1 MWILGFVA
9 AIGRFVISFYQQEI
23 TEALTV
29 NRTFI
34 SMTWSFNIAIAAI
47 CSPIGGWLTDKYGPK
62 KVMVMNAVFG
72 VLSMLTVITVDN
84 AFGFFIGLGLLSGLS
99 GIGAT
104 TGYVLVTRWFSRH
117 RAKALMI
124 LTSASSLGLAILT
137 PVFVSNR
144 DWLDWMTA
152 FTVTFW
158 IGIVS
163 IPLTILIIKDRHEE
177 TNADSVGSTGNS
189 RNSEGADWADD
200 SDRMDS
206 TNSSESTDRAEIAT
220 VTERPSS
227 KWNLSIYKEMI
238 GNRTVLFV
246 IFALFTCGFS
256 MGTVEMHLMAI
267 HQHAHV
273 EPVMFASS
281 LSLLGL
287 LELTGGLLFAFM
299 LDRISRT
306 LALSFLYLFRVIA
319 FTALFLHFDLSPI
332 LFSVIFGAS
341 YLGAVPGGMLVAGEK
356 LGERSIGLQV
366 GTLLIFHQA
375 GAVLGSLS
383 GGFFFDLTNSY
394 QWLIGLN
401 LLFSAVSAIGY
412 YMIHSSAR
420 RRVASLPI

>member
-1 MWILGFVA
+1 MTKDRGYAWRILGYLWVLGFVA
-9 AIGRFVISFYQQEI
+9 AISRFVISYYQQEI

-34 SMTWSFNIAIAAI
+34 STTWSFNVAVAAI
-47 CSPIGGWLTDKYGPK
+47 CSPLGGWLTDKYGPK
-62 KVMVMNAVFG
+62 KVMVLNALFG
-72 VLSMLTVITVDN
+72 VLSMLTVLTVN
-84 AFGFFIGLGLLSGLS
+84 SPIGFFIGLGILAGLS

-104 TGYVLVTRWFSRH
+104 TGYVLVSNWFSRH

-124 LTSASSLGLAILT
+124 LTSSSSLGLAILT
-137 PVFVSNR
+137 PLFVSNR

-152 FTVTFW
+152 FSITFW

-163 IPLTILIIKDRHEE
+163 IPLTILIIKDRMEE
-177 TNADSVGSTGNS
+177 PTDQAL
-189 RNSEGADWADD
+189 DD
-200 SDRMDS
+200 
-206 TNSSESTDRAEIAT
+206 TAASSKSQSK
-220 VTERPSS
+220 P

-238 GNRTVLFV
+238 ANRTVLFV
-246 IFALFTCGFS
+246 VFALFTCGFS

-273 EPVMFASS
+273 EQVMFASS

-287 LELTGGLLFAFM
+287 LELVGGMLFAFM

-306 LALSFLYLFRVIA
+306 LALSFLYFIRVVA
-319 FTALFLHFDLSPI
+319 FIALFLHFGLSPI
-332 LFSVIFGAS
+332 LFSIIFGAS
-341 YLGAVPGGMLVAGEK
+341 YLGAIPGGMLVAGES
-356 LGERSIGLQV
+356 LGDRSIGLQI

-383 GGFFFDLTNSY
+383 GGILFDLTNSY

-401 LLFSAVSAIGY
+401 MVFSAITAVGY
-412 YMIHSSAR
+412 YRIYHT
-420 RRVASLPI
+420 ASRNKPLTNSLFITD